1 VDSDNHYFFSR
12 NGTYLTLFSIGAVI
26 VLLVAVLLVRRRI
39 AFLKIRNL
47 PPTPAEAFRKYNPPV
62 QPTVA
67 ARPTITYRGRWTVA
81 LVAVWGL
88 IWVGVTLAT
97 LHSFLMDYRFSNEA
111 QTVTGTV
118 LSTRGP
124 REYSNVQYEFQ
135 LNGTTYRGFGDDRNM
150 RSPRHVRKSA
160 QLDVS
165 YLPSDPT
172 KNRPVGE
179 RPLNFFQG
187 LLPCAFLAL
196 IAFVPLRQLRRDL
209 ILARN
214 GRPITGIVVGV
225 LSGQR
230 SYSIW
235 VYYDFPDDRGGVTR
249 GSASLRGNYWQ
260 AAAGSPIS
268 VLYLPG
274 NPGLNNLKLAMC
286 WQ

>member
-1 VDSDNHYFFSR
+1 MNFIAR
-12 NGTYLTLFSIGAVI
+12 NGTYLALLSIGAAI

-39 AFLKIRNL
+39 AFLKIRNAPL
-47 PPTPAEAFRKYNPPV
+47 TPAEAFRKYKPPL
-62 QPTVA
+62 QPTEV
-67 ARPTITYRGRWTVA
+67 ARPSLTSSGRWTVILA
-81 LVAVWGL
+81 AVWGL
-88 IWVGVTLAT
+88 IWVGVTVAT
-97 LHSFLMDYRFSNEA
+97 LHSFLMDYRFANEA

-135 LNGTTYRGFGDDRNM
+135 LNGRTYRGFGDDRNM
-150 RSPRHVRKSA
+150 RSSRRVGKSF

-172 KNRPVGE
+172 KNRPAGE
-179 RPLNFFQG
+179 RPLNIFQG

-196 IAFVPLRQLRRDL
+196 IAFLPFRQLRRDL
-209 ILARN
+209 ILARM
-214 GRPITGIVVGV
+214 GRPTTGIVVGV
-225 LSGQR
+225 VYGQR

-235 VYYDFPDDRGGVTR
+235 VYYDFADDHGGVRR
-249 GSASLRGNYWQ
+249 GKASLTGNYWQ
-260 AAAGSPIS
+260 AAAGSPIP

-274 NPGLNNLKLAMC
+274 NPTLNNLKLAMC